1 MTRPVLALVSVQVTI
16 EYGYSCR
23 PRDARRTML
32 CMTQRHNRLGR
43 RRRLLVTS
51 AAVLALAGTVVGMVG
66 FARSFERLWEGDP
79 YPVANPA
86 ATAQRL
92 DGHTQAVYDALGLP
106 HAQLDPD
113 WPGGGSEVDGCYY
126 RGLKHW
132 SEQLSDSPPSLPHV
146 VGVSNE
152 WALKR
157 VSRDQAVSALRRVRK
172 ELTRQGW
179 KVTAYENSRA
189 WLSLTLTLPDTD
201 DTVSI
206 QTYPRDR
213 LQVSAYA
220 DCARYPSGTPVNDL
234 HEPELPAQGAPVQL
248 RG

>member
-1 MTRPVLALVSVQVTI
+1 
-16 EYGYSCR
+16 
-23 PRDARRTML
+23 
-32 CMTQRHNRLGR
+32 MTQRHNRLGR
-43 RRRLLVTS
+43 RRRLLVAS
-51 AAVLALAGTVVGMVG
+51 AAVLALAGAVVGTVG
-66 FARSFERLWEGDP
+66 VARWSERLWEGDP
-79 YPVANPA
+79 YPVADPA

-92 DGHTQAVYDALGLP
+92 DGHTQAVYDVLGLP

-113 WPGGGSEVDGCYY
+113 WPGGGSEADGYGCYY

-132 SEQLSDSPPSLPHV
+132 SEQLSDSPPSPPHV
-146 VGVSNE
+146 VDVSNE
-152 WALKR
+152 WALKG

-172 ELTRQGW
+172 ALTRQGW

-189 WLSLTLTLPDTD
+189 WLRLALTLPDTD

-220 DCARYPSGTPVNDL
+220 DCARYPSGTPVDDL
-234 HEPELPAQGAPVQL
+234 DEPELPAQGAPAQL